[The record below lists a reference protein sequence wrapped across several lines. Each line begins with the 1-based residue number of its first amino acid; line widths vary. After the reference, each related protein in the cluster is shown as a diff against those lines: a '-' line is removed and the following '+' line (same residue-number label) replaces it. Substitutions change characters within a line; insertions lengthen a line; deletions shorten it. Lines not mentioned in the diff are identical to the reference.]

1 MNVLFITSW
10 YPTRDFAYGGVFVRE
25 HAKAVR
31 ASGNEVVVLHVAG
44 SFKGRHGLWMM
55 EEELDTELSEGIP
68 AYHVHH
74 RSLPLPGTSFP
85 LYLWSVLRAFERM
98 STNGFRPDVIHA
110 HIYAAG
116 VPAVMIGKRNGIPV
130 VVTEHFSGFPQRTL
144 GRVEAMKARFAF
156 RRASRVLPVSMFL
169 QRAISAY
176 GIESRFE
183 LVPNVVDTSLF
194 YPANRST
201 ARDQKRLLFVG
212 NLEENHIK
220 GFPTLLDA
228 LARLSSG
235 RRDWRLDVVGAGS
248 ARGEYE
254 AKALDRGLQES
265 VFFQGTKKKRE
276 VAELMR
282 AADVFVLPS
291 RYDNMPCAVV
301 EALASGLPVVSTR
314 VGGIPEMIYDEAGI
328 LVPPGDSD
336 ALAEALG
343 HVLSN
348 PGSFDRGAI
357 ADAARNRYSL
367 EAVGAQLRSI
377 YESVLSESGGGAGGT
392 KSSPTES

>member
-1 MNVLFITSW
+1 
-10 YPTRDFAYGGVFVRE
+10 
-25 HAKAVR
+25 
-31 ASGNEVVVLHVAG
+31 
-44 SFKGRHGLWMM
+44 
-55 EEELDTELSEGIP
+55 
-68 AYHVHH
+68 
-74 RSLPLPGTSFP
+74 
-85 LYLWSVLRAFERM
+85 
-98 STNGFRPDVIHA
+98 
-110 HIYAAG
+110 
-116 VPAVMIGKRNGIPV
+116 
-130 VVTEHFSGFPQRTL
+130 
-144 GRVEAMKARFAF
+144 MKARFAF